1 MGQNSGSKLDLLQI
15 WIHNTASTSNVK
27 LAEHTYISSCL
38 SLYTRQVP
46 TTYTGVGILFYK
58 IKILRLTNVILSLI
72 AQFFKTAN
80 VYFPIKRAR
89 AELLYAARWVGLR
102 FTIFDSD
109 KLVSAAAGGCCMG
122 TETANILPSQLR
134 RC

>member
-27 LAEHTYISSCL
+27 LAEHTYISSFL

-46 TTYTGVGILFYK
+46 TYTGIGILFYK

-89 AELLYAARWVGLR
+89 AELLYAARWVGL
-102 FTIFDSD
+102 
-109 KLVSAAAGGCCMG
+109 G
-122 TETANILPSQLR
+122 
-134 RC
+134 